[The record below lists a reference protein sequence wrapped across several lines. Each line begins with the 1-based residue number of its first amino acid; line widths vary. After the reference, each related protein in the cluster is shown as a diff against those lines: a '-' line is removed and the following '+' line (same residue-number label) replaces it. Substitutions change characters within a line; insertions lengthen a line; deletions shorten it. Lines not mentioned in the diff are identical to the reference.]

1 MAGHLTSDQWV
12 ISQFFFRVTVDGA
25 QLSFQEVSG
34 LETTNEVIEYRHCD
48 AEEFITTKRLG
59 MTKTSELTLKKGVFS
74 ADSHLLDLFNQVYEK
89 EYMST
94 TDGRMDIMVE
104 LLDETGD
111 AVMVWNL
118 HNCIPTKLS
127 LGGLKSDANEAA
139 VEELTFVYEKMV
151 VSL

>member
-1 MAGHLTSDQWV
+1 MSHLGPDQWV
-12 ISQFFFRVTVDGA
+12 ISQFYFRVTVDGN

-34 LETTNEVIEYRHCD
+34 LETTNEVIEYRHGD
-48 AEEFITTKRLG
+48 SEEFITTKRLG
-59 MTKTSELTLKKGVFS
+59 MTKTSELTLKKGAF
-74 ADSHLLDLFNQVYEK
+74 ADDDNLMELFNKVYDK

-104 LLDETGD
+104 LLDETGE
-111 AVMVWNL
+111 AMMVWNI
-118 HNCIPTKLS
+118 HNAIPTKLS